1 MQSSSTS
8 NERNVLLDSGS
19 PYTMLNVSSSKD
31 LERLFERGDLGL
43 AGCCPLFEG
52 LALIN
57 ALWNKLLIVA
67 ICCQEFIL
75 SALQVFGVFLQ
86 LCLSCC
92 LVSFVHLNLLQLCG
106 LCLLG
111 LNHKLIICLLCLCFR
126 SLGVSLHVC

>member
-1 MQSSSTS
+1 MKGASF
-8 NERNVLLDSGS
+8 LDSRS
-19 PYTMLNVSSSKD
+19 PYTMLTVSSSQD
-31 LERLFERGDLGL
+31 LERLFERCNLGL
-43 AGCCPLFEG
+43 AGCCPLLEA

-92 LVSFVHLNLLQLCG
+92 FVSFVHLDLLQLRG
-106 LCLLG
+106 LCLFG
-111 LNHKLIICLLCLCFR
+111 LDHELIICLLCLCFR
-126 SLGVSLHVC
+126 SLGVSLHVGKI